1 MKEPNRSGRSCS
13 GEGSIGHKVLTRLAA
28 GKTGPETVG
37 ALGLSVRRD
46 FATRQSN
53 LLTLF
58 DVDSLEDP
66 VAVPAAQP
74 DPAGGAR

>member
-37 ALGLSVRRD
+37 ALGLSEEILRHV
-46 FATRQSN
+46 QSN